1 MKLLKKVSL
10 VAATALAMGCG
21 TASAN
26 VIEHVQLNLQSGGTF
41 IGDITF
47 ADKYNS
53 IVSVDGYLNGDGIT
67 NDRMAWTYNSA
78 YSDAINATGI
88 PGVVTDFLLDGD
100 PLVDWQHTLGISWFG
115 NADSLTFDLDSSVP
129 TDYQGLDDLYRIV
142 SATVGNTSPPSPP
155 STDVPEPASAALLGL
170 GFLGFM
176 ASRHRPAKGKTA

>member
-10 VAATALAMGCG
+10 IAAIALTMGCG

-41 IGDITF
+41 IGDINF

-53 IVSVDGYLNGDGIT
+53 IVSVDGYLNSLGIT
-67 NDRMAWTYNSA
+67 NDHMAWTYNSA

-100 PLVDWQHTLGISWFG
+100 PLVDWQHTLAISWFG
-115 NADSLTFDLDSSVP
+115 NADSLRFDFSSLIP
-129 TDYQGLDDLYRIV
+129 TDYQGLDDFDRIV
-142 SATVGNTSPPSPP
+142 SATVGDTSPPSPP
-155 STDVPEPASAALLGL
+155 STNVPEPASAALLGL

-176 ASRHRPAKGKTA
+176 ASRRRSAKGKNA